1 MADLPE
7 ATAVPAMA
15 DHAANLVTHGRAMVE
30 VEAQD
35 HHRLAMVEAATPLAA
50 ADITAAEVVA
60 VVIPLAEVVVVIPV
74 AEAEATP
81 AADIVVTA
89 RTRSAS

>member
-15 DHAANLVTHGRAMVE
+15 DHAANLVTHGR
-30 VEAQD
+30 
-35 HHRLAMVEAATPLAA
+35 AMVEAATPLAA

>member
-1 MADLPE
+1 
-7 ATAVPAMA
+7 MA
-15 DHAANLVTHGRAMVE
+15 DHAANLVTPGRAMVE

-35 HHRLAMVEAATPLAA
+35 HHRLAMVEAATPRAA

-60 VVIPLAEVVVVIPV
+60 VVIPVAEAVVVIP
-74 AEAEATP
+74 EAEATR

-89 RTRSAS
+89 KTRSAS